1 MNKPKFIFKL
11 FLFLL
16 VFSAANVFAQSDIK
30 QPQNETTYEV
40 VLQVL
45 VASNEPGAKAPVPAS
60 LANSIQKLKT
70 LYAFS
75 DYRVSATFLQRTS
88 KTIEYKS
95 VLNDLIP
102 NVDRTMLIFLEWEL
116 RNLRK
121 MPNSPSLQFD
131 TFRFGARVPIVTTIK
146 DDAGKGSTQIAYDSI
161 GITTSRVSVNE
172 NEPTII
178 GSLATSKS
186 DQLMFLILTVT
197 PVG

>member
-16 VFSAANVFAQSDIK
+16 VFSAANVFAQSDAK
-30 QPQNETTYEV
+30 NETTYEV

-45 VASNEPGAKAPVPAS
+45 VASNETGAKSALPAS
-60 LANSIQKLKT
+60 LTNSVQKLKT

-88 KTIEYKS
+88 RTIEYKS

-102 NVDRTMLIFLEWEL
+102 NVDKSMLVFLEWQL
-116 RNLRK
+116 RNLHK
-121 MPNSPSLQFD
+121 NPNSPALQFD
-131 TFRFGARVPIVTTIK
+131 EFRFGARVPVVTMMK
-146 DDAGKGSTQIAYDSI
+146 DDAGKSSTSIAYESI
-161 GITTSRVSVNE
+161 GINTSRVSMSE

-186 DQLMFLILTVT
+186 DQLMFLILTIT
-197 PVG
+197 PAKE